1 MKIAL
6 IDDDSAQ
13 IRELSEILQKT
24 LETIGY
30 ITENISAFDSGEVFL
45 SDWKSGR
52 YDLILIDI
60 FMKGIS
66 GVEVAR
72 RIRETDSEVWL
83 VFCTTSNEFASESY
97 EVNAQYY
104 LHKPITEEKIVAM
117 FQRLNPEIIANN
129 QSVILPDQR
138 TIKLRQI
145 LYTNYF
151 NHVVTFY
158 LKNGESC
165 HVRISQAEAEKLLL
179 VYEFFFSP
187 IKGIIIN
194 FYEVEQLVENTFILS
209 NKKTIPITRRKYK
222 EAKNAY
228 NQFHFNKMRK
238 EVAL

>member
-13 IRELSEILQKT
+13 IRELSEMLQKI

-30 ITENISAFDSGEVFL
+30 MTENISTFDSGEVFL

-72 RIRETDSEVWL
+72 RIRETDNDVWL